1 MASLGAEREVQ
12 KGMKKRGCVNGPL
25 HHGPGKIRYLL
36 SVMLI
41 ALFLSVVPVALCVEL
56 GQKLVNWQY
65 IPVGENVLEVEKLKG
80 CARGLV
86 EEDHKERNEAEPELA
101 GPQFA
106 RAAAANLHEEC
117 PPGEEE
123 HNDRQAEGH
132 QVAGD
137 IEIIGAREP
146 FVVCG
151 VHADLEKLRVVLVQ
165 FDPIF

>member
-25 HHGPGKIRYLL
+25 HHGPGKLDIIISYAHSRV
-36 SVMLI
+36 S
-41 ALFLSVVPVALCVEL
+41 FLRGVPVALCVEL
-56 GQKLVNWQY
+56 GQKLVNGQY

-106 RAAAANLHEEC
+106 RAAATNLHEEG

-151 VHADLEKLRVVLVQ
+151 VHADLQKLRVL